1 MKRDSY
7 LYIIQS
13 NIVYFMK
20 SEYQALYISE
30 TPEGNFTQEIST
42 LTTDQLM
49 EKGVLIRVLYS
60 SLNYKDAL
68 SASGNKGV
76 TRRYPH
82 TPGIDAAG
90 IVANSTHPE
99 FREGDEV
106 IVTGYD
112 LGMNT
117 FGGFGEYINVPATW
131 IVPKPIGMSLKES
144 MTLGTAGFTA
154 ALAVHHLLRSGQ
166 KKEDG
171 PVLVTGATGGVGS
184 WGITILSH
192 LGFEVIASS
201 GKPGQSDFLK
211 NLGANTI
218 IGRSETDDMSGKA
231 LLRPRWAGAIDTVG
245 GNILATVLKSC
256 SEHGNIAVCGNVASA
271 QLQTTVFPFILN
283 GVNLL
288 GVNSATT
295 PMALRRTLWQRLNEE
310 WKTKLPSEAVIETGL
325 NELPEYIRLI
335 LKGQI
340 TGRVIL
346 KHNP

>member
-1 MKRDSY
+1 MT
-7 LYIIQS
+7 
-13 NIVYFMK
+13 
-20 SEYQALYISE
+20 SEYKALYTSE

-42 LTTDQLM
+42 LTTDQLT
-49 EKGVLIRVLYS
+49 EKGVLIRVLFS

-90 IVANSTHPE
+90 IIAKSNHPD
-99 FREGDEV
+99 FKEGDEV

-117 FGGFGEYINVPATW
+117 FGGFGEYINVPAAW
-131 IVPKPIGMSLKES
+131 IVPKPTGMSLKES

-166 KKEDG
+166 NKEDG
-171 PVLVTGATGGVGS
+171 PVLVTGASGGVGS
-184 WGITILSH
+184 WGIVLLSH
-192 LGFEVIASS
+192 LGFDVIASS
-201 GKPGQSDFLK
+201 GKPEQSDFLK
-211 NLGANTI
+211 KLGAKTI
-218 IGRSETDDMSGKA
+218 IGRTDTDDTSEKA

-256 SEHGNIAVCGNVASA
+256 SEHGNIAVCGNVASP
-271 QLQTTVFPFILN
+271 QLNTTVFPFILN

-288 GVNSATT
+288 GINSATT
-295 PMALRRTLWQRLNEE
+295 PIPLRLSLWQKLNEE
-310 WKTKLPSEAVIETGL
+310 WKTQLPAGAVMETDLMGL
-325 NELPEYIRLI
+325 PDHIHQI
-335 LKGQI
+335 LRGQI

-346 KHNP
+346 KHSPQ

>member
-1 MKRDSY
+1 
-7 LYIIQS
+7 
-13 NIVYFMK
+13 MK
-20 SEYQALYISE
+20 SEYKALYISE
-30 TPEGNFTQEIST
+30 TQEGNFTQEINT
-42 LTTDQLM
+42 LTIDQLT
-49 EKGVLIRVLYS
+49 EKGVLIRVLFS

-68 SASGNKGV
+68 SAIGNKGV

-90 IVANSTHPE
+90 YIVKSNHPD
-99 FREGDEV
+99 FKEGDEV

-117 FGGFGEYINVPATW
+117 FGGFGEYINVPANW
-131 IVPKPIGMSLKES
+131 IVPKPDGMSLEQS

-154 ALAVHHLLRSGQ
+154 ALAVYHLLRSGQ
-166 KKEDG
+166 RKEDG

-184 WGITILSH
+184 WGVTLLSH

-201 GKPGQSDFLK
+201 GKPEQSDFLRK
-211 NLGANTI
+211 LGAKTI
-218 IGRSETDDMSGKA
+218 IGRSETDDISGKA

-256 SEHGNIAVCGNVASA
+256 SEHGNIAVCGNVASP

-310 WKTKLPSEAVIETGL
+310 WKTKLPADAVIETDLTG
-325 NELPEYIRLI
+325 LPEYIRQI
-335 LKGQI
+335 LNGRI

>member
-1 MKRDSY
+1 
-7 LYIIQS
+7 
-13 NIVYFMK
+13 MK
-20 SEYQALYISE
+20 SEYKALYISE
-30 TPEGNFTQEIST
+30 TPEGNFIQEIST
-42 LTTDQLM
+42 LTTDQLTD
-49 EKGVLIRVLYS
+49 KGILIRVLFS

-90 IVANSTHPE
+90 IVAKSNHPDIK
-99 FREGDEV
+99 EGDEV

-117 FGGFGEYINVPATW
+117 FGGFGEYINVPDSW
-131 IVPKPIGMSLKES
+131 IVPKPTGMSFKEC

-166 KKEDG
+166 RKENG

-184 WGITILSH
+184 WGITLLSH
-192 LGFEVIASS
+192 LGFEVIAAS
-201 GKPGQSDFLK
+201 GKPEQTDFLRK
-211 NLGANTI
+211 LGAKTV

-231 LLRPRWAGAIDTVG
+231 LLRPKWAGAIDTVG

-256 SEHGNIAVCGNVASA
+256 SEHGNIAVCGNVASP
-271 QLQTTVFPFILN
+271 QLNTTVFPFILN

-295 PMALRRTLWQRLNEE
+295 PMELRRTLWQKLNEE
-310 WKTKLPSEAVIETGL
+310 WKTSLPDDAVIETDLMG
-325 NELPEYIRLI
+325 LPEYIRQI
-335 LKGQI
+335 LTGRI
-340 TGRVIL
+340 TGRVVL
-346 KHNP
+346 KHSS